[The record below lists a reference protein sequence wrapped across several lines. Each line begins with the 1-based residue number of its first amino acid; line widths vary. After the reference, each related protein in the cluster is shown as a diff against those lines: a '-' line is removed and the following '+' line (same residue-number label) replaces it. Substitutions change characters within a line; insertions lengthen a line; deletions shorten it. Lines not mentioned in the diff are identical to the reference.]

1 MINRIIQSK
10 IYSHHNRTEDLLVAR
25 NEIKSSYYFF
35 SYKFCAGDFSNM
47 RRPIFVK
54 FSGMIDIHM
63 NFIRIFLF
71 FETSNITSYIDVFV
85 KFWVSFCPEVFS
97 ETVRDINFH
106 FSGIVDEIS

>member
-1 MINRIIQSK
+1 MLFLSFLSII
-10 IYSHHNRTEDLLVAR
+10 I
-25 NEIKSSYYFF
+25 FF

-54 FSGMIDIHM
+54 FSGMIDIHL

-97 ETVRDINFH
+97 ETVRDINFQ
-106 FSGIVDEIS
+106 FSGIVDEISKLCIGAIKFHSREKRQSSP